1 MAVTISPTTLTV
13 AGSTPGTF
21 NASLAS
27 YTGKLTASTSD
38 ATKARVYVRGPV
50 VGAGSGAGKEG
61 FGPTQDFAVVWVATG
76 SATVTVSDD
85 AGNTGTCVITS
96 S

>member
-13 AGSTPGTF
+13 AAATPGTF

-27 YTGKLTASTSD
+27 YLGRLTAYSSD
-38 ATKARVYVRGPV
+38 ASKARVYVKAPV
-50 VGAGSGAGKEG
+50 VGAGTGAGKEG

-85 AGNTGTCVITS
+85 AGNTGTCTITAS
-96 S
+96 